1 MIKKNR
7 ALGVR
12 VRFRC
17 EVQKNAVAIEMII
30 KIPATVEPLLLTFSE
45 SLGTLQLPMSSQTKY
60 MTSTDKM
67 LANSLP
73 MNINP
78 NQNNSLKR
86 K

>member
-1 MIKKNR
+1 M
-7 ALGVR
+7 R